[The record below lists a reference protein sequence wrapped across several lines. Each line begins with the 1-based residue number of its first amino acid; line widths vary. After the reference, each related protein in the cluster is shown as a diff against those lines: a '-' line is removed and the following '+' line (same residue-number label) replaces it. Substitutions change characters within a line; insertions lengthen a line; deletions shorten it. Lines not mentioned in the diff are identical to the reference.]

1 MTKSARPL
9 SLAAAWMAVIIL
21 AVSCAGESPPSPCI
35 AAAQDAGLPDGV
47 VDQLRDPG
55 DLEAGEWLDLHR
67 VLDEADISDVCGQI
81 TAPAEGEQ
89 EEEAPEPGGELPDAT
104 PVSQEAEHLEAPA
117 PSLEHSARIP
127 EEDEHRR
134 RCRFW
139 ALNNLQPI
147 VYQEFAK
154 LDPETMDDLDRILWR
169 SILHPHAH
177 LGFYDN
183 DDARGDAI
191 PSLRPKEPGILCRD
205 YWAEPVG
212 PTNAGLRNHGL
223 EAQCRRRLEERITSR
238 YSRLADAANY
248 QEDDSL
254 VYETPNQYVRI
265 LQWLDMSG
273 EDLLTSGSRPTSSSG
288 NRAATPTRTCR
299 TASPTRTSWST
310 TGGNWMVRWTWSGW
324 ASSRPPA

>member
-1 MTKSARPL
+1 MTKPARPL

-104 PVSQEAEHLEAPA
+104 PVSQEAEHPEAPA

-238 YSRLADAANY
+238 YFQLADAVNY
-248 QEDDSL
+248 QEDRRPGLRDTQP
-254 VYETPNQYVRI
+254 VRENPAVAGYERGGPP
-265 LQWLDMSG
+265 
-273 EDLLTSGSRPTSSSG
+273 DLRQAALRHPQGTEPLPLRAHAGPRPRRG
-288 NRAATPTRTCR
+288 LPGRLPAG
-299 TASPTRTSWST
+299 
-310 TGGNWMVRWTWSGW
+310 TGW
-324 ASSRPPA
+324 